1 MEGYVYVLS
10 NPAMPDLVKIGFT
23 TQDDINVRLR
33 ELFSTG
39 VPAPF
44 QVEYACKLPDYR
56 KVESALHRAFH
67 PQRVH
72 PKREFFNIE
81 PDQAIAIL
89 EIFEGM
95 DITSDV
101 IKRDAASAEAGD
113 LEATRRL
120 KKRRPNIDYIEVGL
134 AKGDVITYIPSIGE
148 EQPITAIIASRRKI
162 QFQGEVMSLTAATKQ
177 IMQTDRPLQPGPQ
190 WTSDK
195 GTLSDLYNATYSHDD
210 F

>member
-1 MEGYVYVLS
+1 M
-10 NPAMPDLVKIGFT
+10 
-23 TQDDINVRLR
+23 
-33 ELFSTG
+33 
-39 VPAPF
+39 
-44 QVEYACKLPDYR
+44 DYR

-72 PKREFFNIE
+72 VKREFFNIE

-101 IKRDAASAEAGD
+101 ITKDDATAEVSD
-113 LEATRRL
+113 LEAKRKL
-120 KKRRPNIDYIEVGL
+120 KKRRPNIDYFEIGL
-134 AKGDVITYIPSIGE
+134 EKGEVITYIPSIGE
-148 EQPITAIIASRRKI
+148 PEPITAMILNNRKI
-162 QFQGEVMSLTAATKQ
+162 EFQGEVMSLTAATQK
-177 IMQTDRPLQPGPQ
+177 IMETNRPLQPGPQ

-195 GTLSDLYNATYSHDD
+195 GNLSDLYNATYSHDD